1 MREIGMKVC
10 WTGEG
15 ASSASFISFIIS
27 SADVSPFASSL
38 FVALSPPLT
47 NRVSLTL
54 ILLAFDISLLPILE
68 QAETPS
74 FPTDVG
80 PAAETHAFTWK
91 SLSLYDWELS
101 AKIICWNLDP
111 RFIDVDIY
119 LGKYDM
125 LSKNCEAKVF
135 QSLMAGFLNS
145 PDFLAFTRHSLS
157 T

>member
-101 AKIICWNLDP
+101 AKTICWNLDP
-111 RFIDVDIY
+111 RFTDFMTWEPY
-119 LGKYDM
+119 LFRKVRYSFQELWNQGVSTINGKF
-125 LSKNCEAKVF
+125 SK
-135 QSLMAGFLNS
+135 
-145 PDFLAFTRHSLS
+145 
-157 T
+157 